1 MFTIIIIITYIN
13 NIYTIYDKASRN
25 ALLEEVS
32 YLSMR
37 NSQLEESCRM
47 MPQIKINLE
56 QYKKQADVLLL
67 MLGEKEEE
75 MEGLISDMKEIKYLY
90 SHQIEEL
97 LERINPSIS
106 LQPLIALNDGDDN
119 SHGVDGIGGGKYRD
133 GSSSSGSNSSI
144 SSGSNSNNSSSNSSS
159 NSRGSQAL
167 NVSSGINR
175 SGKGKLAE

>member
-1 MFTIIIIITYIN
+1 
-13 NIYTIYDKASRN
+13 
-25 ALLEEVS
+25 
-32 YLSMR
+32 MR

-47 MPQIKINLE
+47 MPQIKIDLE

-97 LERINPSIS
+97 LERINPSIA

-119 SHGVDGIGGGKYRD
+119 GHGVDGIGGGKYSD
-133 GSSSSGSNSSI
+133 VSSSSSSSSS

>member
-97 LERINPSIS
+97 LERINPSIA
-106 LQPLIALNDGDDN
+106 LQPLIALNDGDVND
-119 SHGVDGIGGGKYRD
+119 HDV
-133 GSSSSGSNSSI
+133 SSSS
-144 SSGSNSNNSSSNSSS
+144 SSGSNSNNSSNSRSSNSSS